1 MRKFLLSLL
10 MLAFISPLALRADE
24 IIVGTEESSTMVV
37 PFRSANNYSYTQ
49 SIYLKDEVSLNGTA
63 MTITEIA
70 YKRASSGYTFTGDIK
85 IYVGITDMTTHTGPS
100 TDWLTDLTLVFS
112 GTNIVV
118 GDEEWET
125 FTFDTPYEYSA
136 TKNLVVAVSKSTSQP
151 AQVTFCTE
159 DTDAKLSV
167 HNKGSNDKPSFA
179 ELPTGGATVYSK
191 RPIIKLTTTG
201 GGGTTPEPGE
211 GDDDE
216 EPTTLAAPVVAAT
229 ALSATEIKLEWE
241 AVADTAT
248 YQIYIEDE
256 NIGTTKETSFIVVNC
271 NPETQVCC
279 TVVAEL
285 GEVKSE
291 ASEPACAT
299 TLAEGEE
306 PEPIDP
312 VLPGEPTT
320 VFIGENGEFASYYSP
335 IYDYYSKYAITQQ
348 IYTAEEIGIAS
359 GEITSIAFKSKS
371 GGGYDRN
378 ISVYLSNTDKEYY
391 TGGMDWVVL
400 TEADAAVFEGT
411 ITTPTNGEWL
421 TIELTT
427 PFEYTGG
434 NLAVTIN
441 DKTGSYGE
449 YAQFIQWEA
458 YSTGKS
464 ETSPRAL
471 YKTNYNSEI
480 AYTGLAAIYGT
491 LDAHNYAG
499 WGETP
504 DNEYINSK
512 VKFTIIPSASN
523 VEVPEAVSL
532 GKVLL
537 ADYWSEKTSTKV
549 SVKAINTTISNIT
562 VDNDFFVLPSEIDYT
577 ANTVTFDL
585 TYNRNAQVSGDV
597 NGTITV
603 TYAEGT
609 KTFPV
614 TATVYT
620 PVQPDVFELAENVV
634 FTDNAYTNTPEFAN
648 LNDNYILPQEVADGN
663 APDAVY
669 AFELT
674 ADARIS
680 AKVVGTNAQLAMYKE
695 DFNGEGG
702 PSKYNA
708 FSGVSFTKKNFFYD
722 FNDGTINGWN
732 LTDED
737 GDGYNWHVVTEDDKT
752 FIKSYSWMRDTEGYT
767 VVTKANNLMVTDQVY
782 NITANSKLS
791 FDAYCHSHDFE
802 SHKDYVRVEVSK
814 DGENFTLIEK
824 VLPEPIFFAN
834 EVVNIGAKFAELG
847 LEYGD
852 YYVALRHEEI
862 DKMYVCVDNV
872 QLINENITRATEKSI
887 SGVYYP
893 AGKYYLVAAAEDAFS
908 VELSYEVTTM
918 TPPVDI
924 FASAT
929 ETSITLA
936 WNPIA
941 NVDGYNIYFGEE
953 KFTTTDTTY
962 TFNDLVPFTE
972 YTFIIK
978 SYMGEEESFASE
990 EVVVRTKDLTISVPT
1005 NFAARAASSSE
1016 ILLTWNAVENAT
1028 AYNVYSVD
1036 DAAIVIATVTEPTYT
1051 VTGLETAAYYCFA
1064 VTAVRNGNETE
1075 RTEEACAETSDV
1087 LPLAPTNLVATT
1099 ISETAIGLTWAAGE
1113 NALTY
1118 NVYRGETLVG
1128 NTAALLYIDENLQA
1142 GTEYCYTV
1150 KGVRGET
1157 ESAEASNEACATT
1170 DGVAPSAP
1178 VAPTYLQAEAIDTQS
1193 IKLTWTAVGNATSY
1207 KVYQGDENIATT
1219 ELPNYTV
1226 AGLEPDTEYCFTVT
1240 ALNEVGESDKSTQV
1254 CEKTLGDG
1262 VDELAASFNIYPNP
1276 VENELFIATEVN
1288 VEEVAI
1294 YDVYG
1299 RQTMRQQVNVTTSQ
1313 HVVNVAGLNS
1323 GIYFVKIVTNECEV
1337 VKRFVKK

>member
-24 IIVGTEESSTMVV
+24 IIVGTSDGTPSAVV
-37 PFRSANNYSYTQ
+37 PFRNNQTASYTQ
-49 SIYLKDEVSLNGTA
+49 SIYPQAEIGGAT
-63 MTITEIA
+63 TITA
-70 YKRASSGYTFTGDIK
+70 VAFNCATPTLTTNAKVK
-85 IYVGITDMTTHTGPS
+85 IYVGETDKTTHVNYL
-100 TDWLTDLTLVFS
+100 DWLENPTLVYE
-112 GTNIVV
+112 GEVTI
-118 GDEEWET
+118 GGEEWES
-125 FTFDTPYEYSA
+125 FTFNAPYEYSG
-136 TKNLVVAVSKSTSQP
+136 TKNLVIAVSSENTVNMNLKW
-151 AQVTFCTE
+151 
-159 DTDAKLSV
+159 
-167 HNKGSNDKPSFA
+167 NKFA
-179 ELPTGGATVYSK
+179 EATAKPTLHNTSAGSEPSNVASVKGY
-191 RPIIKLTTTG
+191 RPVIKLTTTG

-271 NPETQVCC
+271 DPETQVCC

-285 GEVKSE
+285 GDLKSE

-306 PEPIDP
+306 PDPIDP

-320 VFIGENGEFASYYSP
+320 VFIGENGEFVTDYSP
-335 IYDYYSKYAITQQ
+335 IYDYYTSYAITQQ
-348 IYTAEEIGIAS
+348 IYTAKEIGIAS
-359 GEITSIAFKSKS
+359 GEITSIAFKSSK

-411 ITTPTNGEWL
+411 VTTPTNGEWL

-441 DKTGSYGE
+441 DKTGSYGS

-471 YKTNYNSEI
+471 YATSWNSEI
-480 AYTGLAAIYGT
+480 PYTGLASRYGT
-491 LDAHNYAG
+491 FNNSGAPY
-499 WGETP
+499 
-504 DNEYINSK
+504 NENINNK

-523 VEVPEAVSL
+523 VEVPETVSL

-537 ADYWSEKTSTKV
+537 ADYWTEKTSTKV

-562 VDNDFFVLPSEIDYT
+562 VDNDFFILPSEIDYT

-585 TYNRNAQVSGDV
+585 SYNRNAEVSGDV

-674 ADARIS
+674 TDARVS
-680 AKVVGTNAQLAMYKE
+680 AKVVGTNAQLAVYKE

-708 FSGVSFTKKNFFYD
+708 FGGVSFTKKNFFYD

-802 SHKDYVRVEVSK
+802 AHKDYVRVEVSK

-824 VLPEPIFFAN
+824 VLPEPVFFAN

-852 YYVALRHEEI
+852 YHIVLRHNEN
-862 DKMYVCVDNV
+862 DRMFVCLDNIRLKNDNV
-872 QLINENITRATEKSI
+872 TRSTSKTI
-887 SGVYYP
+887 SEVYYP
-893 AGKYYLVAAAEDAFS
+893 AGKYYLVAAAESAFTVNLETKEAPLTPPTEVS
-908 VELSYEVTTM
+908 VTVTTSSV
-918 TPPVDI
+918 TLTWDAVDR
-924 FASAT
+924 AES
-929 ETSITLA
+929 
-936 WNPIA
+936 
-941 NVDGYNIYFGEE
+941 YNIYRDDE
-953 KFTTTDTTY
+953 
-962 TFNDLVPFTE
+962 
-972 YTFIIK
+972 
-978 SYMGEEESFASE
+978 
-990 EVVVRTKDLTISVPT
+990 
-1005 NFAARAASSSE
+1005 
-1016 ILLTWNAVENAT
+1016 LLAN
-1028 AYNVYSVD
+1028 
-1036 DAAIVIATVTEPTYT
+1036 VTEPTFT
-1051 VTGLETAAYYCFA
+1051 EDDLETF
-1064 VTAVRNGNETE
+1064 
-1075 RTEEACAETSDV
+1075 
-1087 LPLAPTNLVATT
+1087 
-1099 ISETAIGLTWAAGE
+1099 
-1113 NALTY
+1113 
-1118 NVYRGETLVG
+1118 
-1128 NTAALLYIDENLQA
+1128 
-1142 GTEYCYTV
+1142 TEYCYVIKSVVGDTESFGTEPECVRTLDLSITTPINVKAEAISQSEIKLTWDVVENAMSYNVYATEIVTTVTENTCIISSLQTYTNYCYSVTSVRNESESERSEEVCAKTFDLVPLAPENLFATSLGESTIALTWQRSENANSYNIYRDGELVATDITLLLYSDNGLTPNTEYCYVV
-1150 KGVRGET
+1150 KGVRNGV
-1157 ESAEASNEACATT
+1157 ESEASNEACAIT
-1170 DGVAPSAP
+1170 DAAVLPDAPENLDAS
-1178 VAPTYLQAEAIDTQS
+1178 AEAGALVIY
-1193 IKLTWTAVGNATSY
+1193 LTWDAVTNASSYNVYMNDEKIANVTTTAF
-1207 KVYQGDENIATT
+1207 
-1219 ELPNYTV
+1219 TV
-1226 AGLEPDTEYCFTVT
+1226 NEGLNESTEYCFTVT
-1240 ALNEVGESDKSTQV
+1240 TVVEELESLHSDEDCATTDSDGLNEFT
-1254 CEKTLGDG
+1254 
-1262 VDELAASFNIYPNP
+1262 ASFNIYPNP
-1276 VENELFIATEVN
+1276 VNDKLYIETEVE
-1288 VEEVAI
+1288 VEEVVVYAI
-1294 YDVYG
+1294 TGVIVG
-1299 RQTMRQQVNVTTSQ
+1299 QQSTVNSQ
-1313 HVVNVAGLNS
+1313 QSLFIFLYKDYNFIL
-1323 GIYFVKIVTNECEV
+1323 
-1337 VKRFVKK
+1337 

>member
-1 MRKFLLSLL
+1 MRLRELKIKDAEG
-10 MLAFISPLALRADE
+10 MLEWMHDPDIQSCFHANMTSKTMRDVEGFIEKAEYAP
-24 IIVGTEESSTMVV
+24 VH
-37 PFRSANNYSYTQ
+37 NC
-49 SIYLKDEVSLNGTA
+49 SIHYA
-63 MTITEIA
+63 
-70 YKRASSGYTFTGDIK
+70 
-85 IYVGITDMTTHTGPS
+85 ITDDNDEYMGTIS
-100 TDWLTDLTLVFS
+100 LKRIDLEAHNAEYAISLRQCARGKGIGKSATIEILRIAFEEFGLERVYLNVLS
-112 GTNIVV
+112 DNTKAIGMYETV
-118 GDEEWET
+118 GFVYEGEVTIGGEEWET
-125 FTFDTPYEYSA
+125 FTFNAPYEYSG
-136 TKNLVVAVSKSTSQP
+136 TKNLVIAVSSENTVNMNLKW
-151 AQVTFCTE
+151 
-159 DTDAKLSV
+159 
-167 HNKGSNDKPSFA
+167 NKFA
-179 ELPTGGATVYSK
+179 EATAKPTLHNTSAGSEPSNVTSVKGY
-191 RPIIKLTTTG
+191 RPVIKLTTTG

-248 YQIYIEDE
+248 YQIYFEDE
-256 NIGTTKETSFIVVNC
+256 NIGTTKETSFVVVNC

-285 GEVKSE
+285 GDLKSE

-306 PEPIDP
+306 PEPVDP

-480 AYTGLAAIYGT
+480 AYTGLATIYGT

-585 TYNRNAQVSGDV
+585 SYNRNAEVSGDV

-620 PVQPDVFELAENVV
+620 PVQPDVFELAEEVV
-634 FTDNAYTNTPEFAN
+634 FTENAYTQ
-648 LNDNYILPQEVADGN
+648 ISSG
-663 APDAVY
+663 
-669 AFELT
+669 
-674 ADARIS
+674 S
-680 AKVVGTNAQLAMYKE
+680 AKRSIIAFVSSSVRDRKSESASPSRKNGPAMIPP
-695 DFNGEGG
+695 
-702 PSKYNA
+702 PS
-708 FSGVSFTKKNFFYD
+708 
-722 FNDGTINGWN
+722 
-732 LTDED
+732 
-737 GDGYNWHVVTEDDKT
+737 
-752 FIKSYSWMRDTEGYT
+752 R
-767 VVTKANNLMVTDQVY
+767 
-782 NITANSKLS
+782 
-791 FDAYCHSHDFE
+791 C
-802 SHKDYVRVEVSK
+802 R
-814 DGENFTLIEK
+814 
-824 VLPEPIFFAN
+824 LPCIPMS
-834 EVVNIGAKFAELG
+834 L
-847 LEYGD
+847 
-852 YYVALRHEEI
+852 
-862 DKMYVCVDNV
+862 
-872 QLINENITRATEKSI
+872 
-887 SGVYYP
+887 
-893 AGKYYLVAAAEDAFS
+893 
-908 VELSYEVTTM
+908 
-918 TPPVDI
+918 
-924 FASAT
+924 
-929 ETSITLA
+929 
-936 WNPIA
+936 
-941 NVDGYNIYFGEE
+941 
-953 KFTTTDTTY
+953 
-962 TFNDLVPFTE
+962 
-972 YTFIIK
+972 
-978 SYMGEEESFASE
+978 
-990 EVVVRTKDLTISVPT
+990 
-1005 NFAARAASSSE
+1005 ASS
-1016 ILLTWNAVENAT
+1016 
-1028 AYNVYSVD
+1028 
-1036 DAAIVIATVTEPTYT
+1036 
-1051 VTGLETAAYYCFA
+1051 
-1064 VTAVRNGNETE
+1064 
-1075 RTEEACAETSDV
+1075 
-1087 LPLAPTNLVATT
+1087 LPIRI
-1099 ISETAIGLTWAAGE
+1099 ISSP
-1113 NALTY
+1113 
-1118 NVYRGETLVG
+1118 R
-1128 NTAALLYIDENLQA
+1128 
-1142 GTEYCYTV
+1142 
-1150 KGVRGET
+1150 
-1157 ESAEASNEACATT
+1157 
-1170 DGVAPSAP
+1170 
-1178 VAPTYLQAEAIDTQS
+1178 
-1193 IKLTWTAVGNATSY
+1193 
-1207 KVYQGDENIATT
+1207 
-1219 ELPNYTV
+1219 
-1226 AGLEPDTEYCFTVT
+1226 
-1240 ALNEVGESDKSTQV
+1240 
-1254 CEKTLGDG
+1254 
-1262 VDELAASFNIYPNP
+1262 
-1276 VENELFIATEVN
+1276 
-1288 VEEVAI
+1288 
-1294 YDVYG
+1294 
-1299 RQTMRQQVNVTTSQ
+1299 
-1313 HVVNVAGLNS
+1313 
-1323 GIYFVKIVTNECEV
+1323 
-1337 VKRFVKK
+1337 

>member
-24 IIVGTEESSTMVV
+24 IIVGTSDGTPSAVV
-37 PFRSANNYSYTQ
+37 PFRNNNAASYTQ
-49 SIYLKDEVSLNGTA
+49 SIYPQAEIGGAT
-63 MTITEIA
+63 TITA
-70 YKRASSGYTFTGDIK
+70 VAFNCATPTLTTNAKVK
-85 IYVGITDMTTHTGPS
+85 IYVGETDKTTHVNYL
-100 TDWLTDLTLVFS
+100 DWLENPTLVYE
-112 GTNIVV
+112 GEVTI
-118 GDEEWET
+118 GGEEWES
-125 FTFDTPYEYSA
+125 FTFNAPYEYSG
-136 TKNLVVAVSKSTSQP
+136 TKNLVIAVSSENTVNMNLKWNKFSEATAKPTLHNTGSGSEPSGTTSVKS
-151 AQVTFCTE
+151 
-159 DTDAKLSV
+159 
-167 HNKGSNDKPSFA
+167 
-179 ELPTGGATVYSK
+179 Y
-191 RPIIKLTTTG
+191 RPVIKLTTTG
-201 GGGTTPEPGE
+201 GGGTTPEPGD

-306 PEPIDP
+306 PEPVDP
-312 VLPGEPTT
+312 VIPGEPTT
-320 VFIGENGEFASYYSP
+320 VFIGEDGEFTSYYSP
-335 IYDYYSKYAITQQ
+335 IYDYYSSYAVTQQ

-359 GEITSIAFKSKS
+359 GEITSIAFKSSK
-371 GGGYDRN
+371 GGGYNRN

-391 TGGMDWVVL
+391 SGNMDWVIL
-400 TEADAAVFEGT
+400 TESDSAVFEGT
-411 ITTPTNGEWL
+411 VTTPTNGEWL

-434 NLAVTIN
+434 NLAVTVN
-441 DKTGSYGE
+441 DKTGSYGSTS
-449 YAQFIQWEA
+449 QFIEWEA

-471 YKTNYNSEI
+471 YASSYNSEI
-480 AYTGLAAIYGT
+480 PYTGLASRYGT
-491 LDAHNYAG
+491 LNAHNYAA

-504 DNEYINSK
+504 DNEYINNK

-523 VEVPEAVSL
+523 VEVPETVSL

-537 ADYWSEKTSTKV
+537 ADYWTEKTSTKV

-562 VDNDFFVLPSEIDYT
+562 VDNDFFVLPEEIDYT

-585 TYNRNAQVSGDV
+585 SYNRNAEVSGDV

-620 PVQPDVFELAENVV
+620 PIQPDVFELAEEVV
-634 FTDNAYTNTPEFAN
+634 FTENAYTHTPEFAN
-648 LNDNYILPQEVADGN
+648 LNDNYVLPQEIVDGN

-669 AFELT
+669 AFELEN
-674 ADARIS
+674 DARIS

-722 FNDGTINGWN
+722 FNDGTINGWR
-732 LTDED
+732 TIDED
-737 GDGYNWHVVTEDDKT
+737 GNGYNWEVTTVEDKTYLISYSYRMNADDVIKVANNVLVTEQ
-752 FIKSYSWMRDTEGYT
+752 
-767 VVTKANNLMVTDQVY
+767 AY

-791 FDAYCHSHDFE
+791 FDAFCYSHDFE
-802 SHKDYVRVEVSK
+802 AYKDHVRVEVSK

-824 VLPEPIFFAN
+824 VLPEPVFFAN

-872 QLINENITRATEKSI
+872 QLINENITRAPEKSI

-924 FASAT
+924 FASVT
-929 ETSITLA
+929 ETSITLT

-962 TFNDLVPFTE
+962 TFSDLVPFTE

-1099 ISETAIGLTWAAGE
+1099 ISETSIGLTWTAGE

-1128 NTAALLYIDENLQA
+1128 NTAATLFIDENLQA

-1219 ELPNYTV
+1219 ELPYYTV

-1299 RQTMRQQVNVTTSQ
+1299 RQTMRQQVNETTSQ
-1313 HVVNVAGLNS
+1313 HVVNVAALNS
-1323 GIYFVKIVTNECEV
+1323 GIYFVKIVTNEGEV

>member
-10 MLAFISPLALRADE
+10 MLAFLSPLALRADE
-24 IIVGTEESSTMVV
+24 IIVGTSDGTPSAVV
-37 PFRSANNYSYTQ
+37 PFRNNQTASYTQ
-49 SIYLKDEVSLNGTA
+49 SIYPQAEIGGAT
-63 MTITEIA
+63 TITA
-70 YKRASSGYTFTGDIK
+70 VAFNCATPTLTTNAKVK
-85 IYVGITDMTTHTGPS
+85 IYVGETDKTTHTNYS
-100 TDWLTDLTLVFS
+100 DWLENPTLVYE
-112 GTNIVV
+112 GEVTI
-118 GDEEWET
+118 GGEEWET
-125 FTFDTPYEYSA
+125 FTFNAPYEYSG
-136 TKNLVVAVSKSTSQP
+136 TKNLVIAVSSENTVNMNLKW
-151 AQVTFCTE
+151 
-159 DTDAKLSV
+159 
-167 HNKGSNDKPSFA
+167 NKFA
-179 ELPTGGATVYSK
+179 EATAKPTLHNTSAGSEPSNVTSVKGY
-191 RPIIKLTTTG
+191 RPVIKLTTTG

-229 ALSATEIKLEWE
+229 ALSSTEIKLEWE

-271 NPETQVCC
+271 ASETQVCC

-306 PEPIDP
+306 PVNP
-312 VLPGEPTT
+312 VIPGVPTT
-320 VFIGENGEFASYYSP
+320 VFIGEDGEFTSYYSP
-335 IYDYYSKYAITQQ
+335 IYDYYSNYAVTQQ

-359 GEITSIAFKSKS
+359 GEITNIAFKSSK
-371 GGGYDRN
+371 GGGYNRN

-391 TGGMDWVVL
+391 SGNMDWVIL

-411 ITTPTNGEWL
+411 VTTPTNGEWL

-434 NLAVTIN
+434 NLAVTVN
-441 DKTGSYGE
+441 DKTGSYGSVS
-449 YAQFIQWEA
+449 QFIEWEA

-464 ETSPRAL
+464 ETSQRAL
-471 YKTNYNSEI
+471 YATSWNTEI
-480 AYTGLAAIYGT
+480 PYTGLAQRYGT
-491 LDAHNYAG
+491 FNNSGAPY
-499 WGETP
+499 
-504 DNEYINSK
+504 NENINNK

-523 VEVPEAVSL
+523 VEVPETVSL

-537 ADYWSEKTSTKV
+537 ADYWTEKTSTKV

-585 TYNRNAQVSGDV
+585 SYNRNAEVSGDV

-620 PVQPDVFELAENVV
+620 PVQPDVFELAEEVV
-634 FTDNAYTNTPEFAN
+634 FTENAYTHTPEFAN
-648 LNDNYILPQEVADGN
+648 LNDNYVLPQEIVDGK

-669 AFELT
+669 AFELE
-674 ADARIS
+674 ADALIS
-680 AKVVGTNAQLAMYKE
+680 AKVTGTNAQLAMYKE
-695 DFNGEGG
+695 DFEEQGG

-708 FSGVSFTKKNFFYD
+708 FSGISFTKKNFFYD
-722 FNDGTINGWN
+722 FNDGTINGWR
-732 LTDED
+732 TIDED
-737 GDGYNWHVVTEDDKT
+737 GNGYNWEVTTVEDKTYLISYSYRMNADDVIKVANNVLVTEQ
-752 FIKSYSWMRDTEGYT
+752 
-767 VVTKANNLMVTDQVY
+767 AY

-791 FDAYCHSHDFE
+791 FDAFCYSHDFE
-802 SHKDYVRVEVSK
+802 AYKDHVRVEVSK

-824 VLPEPIFFAN
+824 VLPEPVFFAN

-852 YYVALRHEEI
+852 YYVALRHEEN

-872 QLINENITRATEKSI
+872 QLINENITRAPEKSI

-893 AGKYYLVAAAEDAFS
+893 AGKYYMVAAAEDAFS

-929 ETSITLA
+929 ETSITLT

-941 NVDGYNIYFGEE
+941 NVDGYNVYFGEE

-962 TFNDLVPFTE
+962 TFNDLEPFTE
-972 YTFIIK
+972 YSFIIK
-978 SYMGEEESFASE
+978 SYIGEEESFASE

-1005 NFAARAASSSE
+1005 NFTARAASSSE

-1036 DAAIVIATVTEPTYT
+1036 DAAIVIATVTEPTCT

-1064 VTAVRNGNETE
+1064 VTAVRNGSETE

-1087 LPLAPTNLVATT
+1087 MPSAPTNLVATT

-1157 ESAEASNEACATT
+1157 ESAEASNEACAIT

-1207 KVYQGDENIATT
+1207 KVYQGDENIATS
-1219 ELPNYTV
+1219 ELPYYTV
-1226 AGLEPDTEYCFTVT
+1226 TGLEYDTEYCFTVT
-1240 ALNEVGESDKSTQV
+1240 ALNEAGESEKSTQV
-1254 CEKTLGDG
+1254 CKKTLGEG
-1262 VDELAASFNIYPNP
+1262 IDELASLFNIYPNP
-1276 VENELFIATEVN
+1276 VKDELFIATEVN
-1288 VEEVAI
+1288 VEEIAI

-1299 RQTMRQQVNVTTSQ
+1299 RQTMSQQVNVTASQ
-1313 HVVNVAGLNS
+1313 QVVNVAGLNS
-1323 GIYFVKIVTNECEV
+1323 GIYFVKIVTSEGEV

>member
-10 MLAFISPLALRADE
+10 MLAFLSPLALRADE
-24 IIVGTEESSTMVV
+24 IIVGTSDGTPSAVV
-37 PFRSANNYSYTQ
+37 PFRNNQTASYTQ
-49 SIYLKDEVSLNGTA
+49 SIYPQAEIGGAT
-63 MTITEIA
+63 TITA
-70 YKRASSGYTFTGDIK
+70 VAFNCATPTLTTNAKVK
-85 IYVGITDMTTHTGPS
+85 IYVGETDKTTHTNYS
-100 TDWLTDLTLVFS
+100 DWLENPTLVYE
-112 GTNIVV
+112 GEVTI
-118 GDEEWET
+118 GGEEWET
-125 FTFDTPYEYSA
+125 FTFNAPYEYSG
-136 TKNLVVAVSKSTSQP
+136 TKNLVIAVSSENTVNMNLKW
-151 AQVTFCTE
+151 
-159 DTDAKLSV
+159 
-167 HNKGSNDKPSFA
+167 NKFA
-179 ELPTGGATVYSK
+179 EATAKPTLHNTSAGSEPSNVTSVKGY
-191 RPIIKLTTTG
+191 RPVIKLTTTG

-229 ALSATEIKLEWE
+229 ALSSTEIKLEWE

-271 NPETQVCC
+271 ASETQVCC

-306 PEPIDP
+306 PVNP
-312 VLPGEPTT
+312 VIPGVPTT
-320 VFIGENGEFASYYSP
+320 VFIGEDGEFTSYYSP
-335 IYDYYSKYAITQQ
+335 IYDYYSSYAVTQQ

-359 GEITSIAFKSKS
+359 GEITNIAFKSSK
-371 GGGYDRN
+371 GGGYNRN

-441 DKTGSYGE
+441 DKTGSYGS

-523 VEVPEAVSL
+523 VEVPETVSL

-537 ADYWSEKTSTKV
+537 ADYWTEKTSTKV

-585 TYNRNAQVSGDV
+585 SYNRNAEVSGDV

-669 AFELT
+669 AFELE

-852 YYVALRHEEI
+852 YYVALRHEEN

-872 QLINENITRATEKSI
+872 QLINENITRAPEKSI

-893 AGKYYLVAAAEDAFS
+893 AGKYYMVAAAEDAFS

-929 ETSITLA
+929 ETSITLT

-941 NVDGYNIYFGEE
+941 NVDGYNVYFGEE

-962 TFNDLVPFTE
+962 TFNDLEPFTE
-972 YTFIIK
+972 YSFIIK
-978 SYMGEEESFASE
+978 SYIGEEESFASE

-1005 NFAARAASSSE
+1005 NFTARAASSSE

-1036 DAAIVIATVTEPTYT
+1036 DAAIVIATVTEPTCT

-1064 VTAVRNGNETE
+1064 VTAVRNGSETE

-1087 LPLAPTNLVATT
+1087 MPSAPTNLVATT

-1157 ESAEASNEACATT
+1157 ESAEASNEACAIT

-1207 KVYQGDENIATT
+1207 KVYQGDENIATS
-1219 ELPNYTV
+1219 ELPYYTV
-1226 AGLEPDTEYCFTVT
+1226 TGLEYDTEYCFTVT
-1240 ALNEVGESDKSTQV
+1240 ALNEAGESEKSTQV
-1254 CEKTLGDG
+1254 CKKTLGEG
-1262 VDELAASFNIYPNP
+1262 IDELASLFNIYPNP
-1276 VENELFIATEVN
+1276 VKDELFIATEVN
-1288 VEEVAI
+1288 VEEIAI

-1299 RQTMRQQVNVTTSQ
+1299 RQTMSQQVNVTASQ
-1313 HVVNVAGLNS
+1313 QVVNVAGLNS
-1323 GIYFVKIVTNECEV
+1323 GIYFVKIVTSEGEV